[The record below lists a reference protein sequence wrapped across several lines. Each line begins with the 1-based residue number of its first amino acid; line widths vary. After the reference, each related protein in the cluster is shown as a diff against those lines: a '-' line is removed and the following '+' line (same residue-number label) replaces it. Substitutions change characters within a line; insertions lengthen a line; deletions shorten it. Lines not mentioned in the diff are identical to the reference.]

1 MSLFRFGTFAVNTD
15 QFALTREG
23 IAVEIPAVPLEVL
36 ILLLQ
41 KRGDL
46 LTRDELAR
54 TVWPQ
59 SDPADL
65 THRINMAINRV
76 RTTLGDD
83 PSDPSYIQTVI
94 GKGYRFVAPV
104 AVEEGAAPVAEAAPE
119 LAGRR
124 RLRPWLTVAGCLLLL
139 LLVAPLLW
147 RRNRISS
154 QAGDQDHM
162 TQITFNQSE
171 DRVTAAAISPD
182 GEHIAFADADG
193 VRLKGLHQPDSLP
206 VKTPPERVIERL
218 AWFSDQQHIAMSGV
232 SATTNV
238 PETWVLSTA
247 GGEPTLLKEAARYAT
262 PAPFG
267 TRVAFTDA
275 TSSSVW
281 CMDDLGYTARL
292 VLQGAEHDVFPVI
305 AWSPN
310 GRTLLVQRSAGRVQ
324 DPYEASQAA
333 VPVQRSYLAIDT
345 ETGASTATVDDFRID
360 DAVVTPAGV
369 LVFTRGEPG
378 GVGIWNVPI
387 NTTNG
392 ALLATPL
399 EVQSPRRD
407 VRSLSMSVAGRMAA
421 VSQKITAGIMLGDF
435 DAAKASLTEVRP
447 FSASTSAS
455 YPHAWTPDSSS
466 LYFESRVG
474 DNDRLFRQGVGAHD
488 AIALTAAPNF
498 QAIPMLT
505 PDHRFLLFSGTEKR
519 PQPRELY
526 RLPLSGGAAERVD
539 TKGPMGEIRCP
550 LFAGMCMLRRTEDKQ
565 RVAFYQIDP
574 VQGIGRVVFSLPWV
588 SEPLG
593 AWNMSPDGTQLALGS
608 PDATHAQISIIDL
621 PSGAKQTIPAD
632 VSNPIGN
639 VAWTADGTGWF
650 LSTRTATGSDLY
662 YIKPSGHAT
671 LLRQVSGGSWVV
683 PAPDGRKVAFVD
695 QRIDSNVWILSEA
708 SGR

>member
-1 MSLFRFGTFAVNTD
+1 MSLFRFSGFAVNTD

-23 IAVEIPAVPLEVL
+23 EPVDIPAVPLEVL

-46 LTRDELAR
+46 LTRDEMAR
-54 TVWPQ
+54 TVWPD

-104 AVEEGAAPVAEAAPE
+104 EVEETVAPAAEAAP
-119 LAGRR
+119 LPAPAGRR
-124 RLRPWLTVAGCLLLL
+124 RLSPRLTLAGCVLLLL
-139 LLVAPLLW
+139 LLAPLMW

-154 QAGDQDHM
+154 QASDQDRM

-182 GEHIAFADADG
+182 GERIAFADADG
-193 VRLKGLHQPDSLP
+193 VRLKGLHQPDSQP
-206 VKTPPERVIERL
+206 VKTPPVRVIERL
-218 AWFSDQQHIAMSGV
+218 GWFSDQQHIAMSGV

-281 CMDDLGYTARL
+281 CMDDLGHPPHL

-310 GRTLLVQRSAGRVQ
+310 GRTLLVQRSAGRVESV
-324 DPYEASQAA
+324 YEASRSTT
-333 VPVQRSYLAIDT
+333 PVKRSYLAVDT
-345 ETGASTATVDDFRID
+345 ETGTVTATVDDLRMD

-369 LVFTRGEPG
+369 LVFTLLEPRS
-378 GVGIWNVPI
+378 VDIWNVPI
-387 NTTNG
+387 NTTTG
-392 ALLATPL
+392 ALLASPL
-399 EVQSPRRD
+399 KVQTLDRD
-407 VRSLSMSVAGRMAA
+407 LESISISAADRMAA
-421 VSQKITAGIMLGDF
+421 VDKRITAGIMVGDF
-435 DAAKASLTEVRP
+435 DAAKASLTDVRP
-447 FSASTSAS
+447 FSASTGAS

-474 DNDRLFRQGVGAHD
+474 DHDRLFRQGVGAHD
-488 AIALTAAPNF
+488 AIALTPAPNY

-505 PDHRFLLFSGTEKR
+505 PDHRFLFFIGLEQKR
-519 PQPRELY
+519 PLPWDLY
-526 RLPLSGGAAERVD
+526 RLPLSEGAAERVD
-539 TKGPMGEIRCP
+539 TKGPMGEMRCP
-550 LFAGMCMLRRTEDKQ
+550 LFAGMCLMRRAEDRQ
-565 RVAFYQIDP
+565 RVVFYQIDP
-574 VQGIGRVVFSLPWV
+574 VKGIGPVVYSAPWV

-593 AWNMSPDGTQLALGS
+593 AWNVSPDGTQLALGS
-608 PDATHAQISIIDL
+608 PDATHAHISIIDL

-650 LSTRTATGSDLY
+650 LTTRTALGSDLY
-662 YIKPSGHAT
+662 YLKPSGHVT
-671 LLRQVSGGSWVV
+671 LLRQVTGGSWVV

-695 QRIDSNVWILSEA
+695 QRIDSNVWILKD
-708 SGR
+708 